1 MDSSV
6 TAPAREQPS
15 GESPSS
21 LRLQRLRVDKI
32 AHYCLLLI
40 LLAAAVAFFEMIKA
54 FLVPIILAAVFAG
67 LFFPFYSL
75 LLKRTHGRKSLSAL
89 VCCAVLSLGLLLP
102 VYAVVNL
109 GTREAVRLYQSA
121 ESNGNRFS
129 AEDIQAKMQKYP
141 LIRTLPMTFEHLT
154 KRAADA
160 LANAINAASRET
172 LGLIATLSIAFF
184 TMFYFFRDGP
194 LLLEK
199 LKYYSPLADDHEDE
213 LIRRFVSVS
222 RATLKGTLLIAL
234 IKGVLGGL
242 TFWAF
247 GIQAP
252 VLWGAV
258 MVFLSVLPIVGPWLV
273 MYPAALILIVGGHVP
288 QGVAI
293 FLIAT
298 LVVSLIDNWLEPI
311 VIGRDSGMH
320 ELLVF
325 FSILGGIGLFGVMG
339 FVVGPVIAASFVT
352 LLEIYGKEFNSHLT
366 LVHKW
371 TNSKNEDPDRRL
383 H

>member
-1 MDSSV
+1 MHDAMASSV

-32 AHYCLLLI
+32 AHCCLLLI

-67 LFFPFYSL
+67 LFFPYYSL

-154 KRAADA
+154 KRAAD
-160 LANAINAASRET
+160 
-172 LGLIATLSIAFF
+172 
-184 TMFYFFRDGP
+184 
-194 LLLEK
+194 
-199 LKYYSPLADDHEDE
+199 
-213 LIRRFVSVS
+213 
-222 RATLKGTLLIAL
+222 
-234 IKGVLGGL
+234 
-242 TFWAF
+242 
-247 GIQAP
+247 
-252 VLWGAV
+252 
-258 MVFLSVLPIVGPWLV
+258 
-273 MYPAALILIVGGHVP
+273 
-288 QGVAI
+288 
-293 FLIAT
+293 
-298 LVVSLIDNWLEPI
+298 
-311 VIGRDSGMH
+311 
-320 ELLVF
+320 
-325 FSILGGIGLFGVMG
+325 
-339 FVVGPVIAASFVT
+339 
-352 LLEIYGKEFNSHLT
+352 
-366 LVHKW
+366 
-371 TNSKNEDPDRRL
+371 
-383 H
+383 